1 MCAILRFSAIQ
12 RNSQPVG
19 LFPGYR
25 SMLDNLTA
33 HVLENAA
40 KRRWRER
47 AYSRFLQ
54 DWRRQVVLLR
64 RQRAGEFGPPLGD
77 PSCVFSAHSA
87 WLRCAVHPQGPCQG
101 CPHYAPVAPS
111 KPEPPL
117 GSLDGRV

>member
-1 MCAILRFSAIQ
+1 
-12 RNSQPVG
+12 
-19 LFPGYR
+19 
-25 SMLDNLTA
+25 MLDNLTVR
-33 HVLENAA
+33 VLENAA

-101 CPHYAPVAPS
+101 CPHYAPVTPP